1 MDKLIDLLSKL
12 ENAGYR
18 LSQSKS
24 KVLKTQIEWIGSKI
38 DQNRIRLLHYKRLA
52 MKELKK
58 KQNMKK
64 N

>member
-24 KVLKTQIEWIGSKI
+24 KVLKTEIEWIGSKI
-38 DQNRIRLLHYKRLA
+38 DQNRIRLLQYKRLA

-58 KQNMKK
+58 KQKMKK